1 MTPRADFA
9 CLSRKCRSDSGEAPV
24 YELPVTATSCPVCRS
39 KRVQRIWTPPAVLRG
54 AQPEPVNLRSSSM
67 ATNLDRLAAP
77 ELERMEHRESAAKDA
92 RTSGRVGEGF
102 AVPLSQIPA
111 TLAKFGGR
119 AQAVQIPGGA
129 ANVTPGQFH
138 PVQGQMTGPK
148 PAPGSLHDTKWTIR
162 GGKAVKR

>member
-9 CLSRKCRSDSGEAPV
+9 CLSRKCRSETEG
-24 YELPVTATSCPVCRS
+24 
-39 KRVQRIWTPPAVLRG
+39 G
-54 AQPEPVNLRSSSM
+54 AQPELVNLRSSSM

-77 ELERMEHRESAAKDA
+77 EIERMEHRESAAKDA

-102 AVPLSQIPA
+102 AVPLRQIPA

-119 AQAVQIPGGA
+119 APAGQIPGGA
-129 ANVTPGQFH
+129 ADGT
-138 PVQGQMTGPK
+138 
-148 PAPGSLHDTKWTIR
+148 PAPGSLHDTRWAIR

>member
-9 CLSRKCRSDSGEAPV
+9 CLSRKCRSETEGAAPI
-24 YELPVTATSCPVCRS
+24 YELPVGATRCPVCGS
-39 KRVQRIWTPPAVLRG
+39 KRLQRLWNRAPAVLRG
-54 AQPEPVNLRSSSM
+54 AQPEPVNLRS
-67 ATNLDRLAAP
+67 
-77 ELERMEHRESAAKDA
+77 
-92 RTSGRVGEGF
+92 SGRVGEGF

-148 PAPGSLHDTKWTIR
+148 PAPGSLHDTKWAIR